1 MRILKEDTL
10 ALVID
15 VQYRLFTHIYDYDN
29 LEFHILRLIKG
40 LQVLN
45 VPIHITEQYV
55 KGLGPTIQT
64 IQEELD
70 EDYKPIE
77 KMEFSCLD
85 NENYAQALKSSNKK
99 NVIIMGIESHVCVLQ
114 TVIDLIAA
122 GYQAIVIE
130 DCVSSRKLSDK
141 NTAINRMRIE
151 GAIIT
156 SYEAIL
162 FELCRVSGTEEFK
175 AISKIVK

>member
-1 MRILKEDTL
+1 MRILKENTIG
-10 ALVID
+10 LVID
-15 VQYRLFTHIYDYDN
+15 IQYRLFSHIYDFEN
-29 LEFHILRLIKG
+29 LEFHILRLIRG
-40 LQVLN
+40 LKALN
-45 VPIHITEQYV
+45 IPIQITEQYV
-55 KGLGPTIQT
+55 KGLGPTITT

-85 NENYAQALKSSNKK
+85 NESYSLALKSTGKK
-99 NVIIMGIESHVCVLQ
+99 NVIIMGIESHVCVMQ
-114 TVIDLIAA
+114 TVIDLIAN
-122 GYQAIVIE
+122 GYQPIVIE

-141 NTAINRMRIE
+141 NTAINRMRAE
-151 GAIIT
+151 GAIIS

-175 AISKIVK
+175 LISKIVK